1 VLNKLRSHAL
11 RLKYVRELDFVSRFN
26 MFEMFLPFQ
35 KEKLFDIIKEQ
46 YPNIKMLDN
55 SKKVRQDLNTYNQ
68 CNQSLKL

>member
-1 VLNKLRSHAL
+1 
-11 RLKYVRELDFVSRFN
+11 